1 MRINVGVEKYPEG
14 RSIAWALD
22 YPGCFANGSSDSEAI
37 IRLPD
42 ALLRYKEWIDSH
54 TTDSWM
60 KDLGDFS
67 IHLADTFEVYSIDEQ
82 YDPADNGY
90 EVNAWFRHDWKPL
103 THEDIR
109 RGLLTLQW
117 SRVDLLELAAG
128 LSADQL
134 NQKFEGERWS
144 ILGVLNHVAN
154 AEHWYLDRLS
164 LAHTERNQLP
174 SDVFDR
180 LLAVREQLCR
190 VLPTLAGSNLVVGV
204 EGEFWSPRK
213 VLRRAAW
220 HEIDHIEHIF
230 KLMAK
235 L

>member
-1 MRINVGVEKYPEG
+1 MRINIGVEKYPGG

-22 YPGCFANGSSDSEAI
+22 YPGCFSNGSSDSEAI
-37 IRLPD
+37 IRLPE
-42 ALLRYKEWIDSH
+42 ALLRYKEWVDSH
-54 TTDSWM
+54 AADSWM

-67 IHLADTFEVYSIDEQ
+67 IHLADSFDVYSIDQ
-82 YDPADNGY
+82 YYELAADGY

-103 THEDIR
+103 TGEDIR

-117 SRVDLLELAAG
+117 SRTDLLELAAG
-128 LSADQL
+128 LSPAQL
-134 NQKFEGERWS
+134 NQEFEGERWS

-164 LAHTERNQLP
+164 LAHTERKNLP
-174 SDVFDR
+174 SDVYER
-180 LLAVREQLCR
+180 LQVVREQMNR
-190 VLPTLAGSNLVVGV
+190 ALPSLEDSTQVVGV
-204 EGEFWSPRK
+204 NGEFWSPRK

-230 KLMAK
+230 KLIAK

>member
-1 MRINVGVEKYPEG
+1 MRINVGVEKYPGG

-42 ALLRYKEWIDSH
+42 ALLRYKDWINSH
-54 TTDSWM
+54 VTDSWM

-67 IHLADTFEVYSIDEQ
+67 VHLADTFEVYSIDAQ
-82 YDPADNGY
+82 YELTASGY
-90 EVNAWFRHDWKPL
+90 EVNAWFRHDWKPF
-103 THEDIR
+103 TDEDIH

-117 SRVDLLELAAG
+117 SRIDLLELTAG
-128 LSADQL
+128 LSPEQL

-164 LAHTERNQLP
+164 LAHTERKNLP
-174 SDVFDR
+174 SDVYER
-180 LLAVREQLCR
+180 LLVVREQLNR
-190 VLPTLAGSNLVVGV
+190 VLPTLAGSTMVVGV
-204 EGEFWSPRK
+204 DGEFWSPRK

-230 KLMAK
+230 KLIAE

>member
-103 THEDIR
+103 TDEDIR

-117 SRVDLLELAAG
+117 SRVDLLDLAAG

-134 NQKFEGERWS
+134 NRKFEGERWS

-180 LLAVREQLCR
+180 LLAVREQFCR
-190 VLPTLAGSNLVVGV
+190 VLPTLAGSTLVVGV